1 MHSGMSTLVLQHTPE
16 EDCAHQEKLAL
27 TTLLGLQM
35 MGLLSSTMPLFLPS
49 SMSDSKQITPCK
61 LISPVSVKTIV
72 ADPIRSLMLYVIE
85 LPSSRD

>member
-1 MHSGMSTLVLQHTPE
+1 MLQHTPE
-16 EDCAHQEKLAL
+16 EDCAYQEKLAL

-61 LISPVSVKTIV
+61 LISPVSVKNHRCRPYMQLDV
-72 ADPIRSLMLYVIE
+72 V
-85 LPSSRD
+85 RD